1 MEDLKSYEQQVE
13 DFMTFGDIS
22 ELNKYLKKG
31 QALSSK
37 LDLAMEK
44 VQCTMDKS
52 IMVFTASLARFS
64 ST

>member
-1 MEDLKSYEQQVE
+1 
-13 DFMTFGDIS
+13 MTFGDIS